1 MSNATLH
8 ASAERLLAYA
18 VEASGADP
26 RPIFQFSDLARELK
40 MSAPTVS
47 RWKRRG
53 VSKGGAAAARA
64 RYGCSP
70 AWVLLGIGPRDA
82 RPSGGSGI
90 GSAGEATNDPSTLL
104 SAQAAFLEALDEDA
118 RRQAIAVLRSFLDAP
133 DQLLESA
140 LELELILGGNGTR
153 PRLLEAQPQP
163 HVRAISRV
171 ERGTAAL
178 VAPLC

>member
-1 MSNATLH
+1 MH

-26 RPIFQFSDLARELK
+26 KPIFQFSDLARELR

-82 RPSGGSGI
+82 LSPGQQRAATGAREAADGPSV
-90 GSAGEATNDPSTLL
+90 LL
-104 SAQAAFLEALDEDA
+104 NAHAAFLGTLDEDA
-118 RRQAIAVLRSFLDAP
+118 RRQAVEVLKSFLDAP
-133 DQLLESA
+133 DTLLESA
-140 LELELILGGNGTR
+140 LELELIIGGGGAP
-153 PRLLEAQPQP
+153 PRMLQAQPQP
-163 HVRAISRV
+163 RMRHVSMGMAG
-171 ERGTAAL
+171 RGEAVTL
-178 VAPLC
+178 RAPLC